1 MSASNVFNNYNRILL
16 QENFYNYKFHPSKRK
31 AQKETIITLINALKD
46 KENKNNY
53 ELKNFKFND
62 SLSTFDAMY
71 NPHMLKLSEEDQFPL
86 ELINKNNKNFI
97 INKRVRTSKTKP
109 NNKQIDIQRY
119 SDCVNFSENKRPNSN
134 NIFMKSMSKRSIKA
148 SKNINVKSTRRPLS
162 YKNKCPCC
170 NNLFKVEKKKKKDK
184 LEIISDEHIN
194 FYNNKNFKDSL
205 SCFIYHINYFTSKE
219 FENKKDN
226 DMDIKKK
233 INLNTDMTSN
243 FTKNL
248 KKIKYKEIQRTH
260 FDPTN
265 FYLIQKPLI
274 PTIRGKIFKNMKRR
288 YIRPIR
294 NVVTS
299 KNRPNSLNMFN

>member
-1 MSASNVFNNYNRILL
+1 
-16 QENFYNYKFHPSKRK
+16 
-31 AQKETIITLINALKD
+31 
-46 KENKNNY
+46 
-53 ELKNFKFND
+53 
-62 SLSTFDAMY
+62 MY
-71 NPHMLKLSEEDQFPL
+71 NPHMLKLSEDDQFPS
-86 ELINKNNKNFI
+86 EHIYKNNKSI
-97 INKRVRTSKTKP
+97 INQRIKTSKKKP
-109 NNKQIDIQRY
+109 DNKAIDIQKY
-119 SDCVNFSENKRPNSN
+119 SHCVNFSENKKSN
-134 NIFMKSMSKRSIKA
+134 INIFINPINKSSIKIK
-148 SKNINVKSTRRPLS
+148 KNINAKTTRRPLS

-170 NNLFKVEKKKKKDK
+170 NNIFKVEKKKKKDK

-226 DMDIKKK
+226 DMDIKRK
-233 INLNTDMTSN
+233 IKLNIDMTSN

-288 YIRPIR
+288 YIRPTR